1 MICDLKFIGLRYKY
15 PHLVFN
21 FFDWNLLF
29 GNVMTVNE
37 QKSTPNPNLV
47 LPIGIGT
54 AKKTPESKKIH
65 NVALNMIGQGLTT

>member
-1 MICDLKFIGLRYKY
+1 
-15 PHLVFN
+15 
-21 FFDWNLLF
+21 
-29 GNVMTVNE
+29 MTVNE